1 MPDSPHKLNYHVRR
15 IRTWRDDVSAE
26 WMRFINGFTRDN
38 VIGHMKTLAWVIPL
52 TLLIWIW
59 AEREQVQPA
68 KDVSVPFE
76 LVSPD
81 ANRVV
86 TLNPPQDKNLI
97 LELSGPQGRLQE
109 LLNRLHGGQMPEG
122 LKLEVPT
129 HYGVNRDAPVD
140 ALPL

>member
-1 MPDSPHKLNYHVRR
+1 MPDSPHKLNSHVRR

-38 VIGHMKTLAWVIPL
+38 VVGHMKTLAWVVPL

-68 KDVSVPFE
+68 KDVTVPFE
-76 LVSPD
+76 LTSVD

-86 TLNPPQDKNLI
+86 SLKPTQDTNLVI
-97 LELSGPQGRLQE
+97 EMYGPQARLQE
-109 LLNRLHGGQMPEG
+109 LVHKLSGGRMPQG
-122 LKLEVPT
+122 LKLDIT
-129 HYGVNRDAPVD
+129 
-140 ALPL
+140 